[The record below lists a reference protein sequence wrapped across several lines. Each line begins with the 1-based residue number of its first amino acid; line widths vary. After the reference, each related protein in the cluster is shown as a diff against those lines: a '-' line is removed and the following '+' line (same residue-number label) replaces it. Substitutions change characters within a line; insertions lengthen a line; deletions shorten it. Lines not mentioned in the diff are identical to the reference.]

1 MKITKTRTSLT
12 KAAKTEWAVCLE
24 GIPLVRCYLHS
35 PRTVGGAVSAN
46 YAVQVL
52 EEKVHVA

>member
-24 GIPLVRCYLHS
+24 GLPLVRCYLHS

-52 EEKVHVA
+52 EE